1 MATHDMLQQHALSS
15 KALPTK
21 VKDVLSSEVIAIN
34 VIKSY
39 GLNHHLSCAFLFFN
53 KKYQEYCSFPW
64 GLGRES
70 WLFFFFFE
78 ARYYCISKI
87 CEKNASH
94 FTEKVI

>member
-70 WLFFFFFE
+70 WLFFFFLRLDTTVFLK
-78 ARYYCISKI
+78 YVKKMHHISQRK
-87 CEKNASH
+87 
-94 FTEKVI
+94 